1 MSEPRALETI
11 GTAIKDTDYKLDE
24 GSTLTKIG
32 SSTNAGGVASGDLS
46 SATLAGKNDTKESGF
61 SPKTTVLSAE

>member
-24 GSTLTKIG
+24 GSALTKIG
-32 SSTNAGGVASGDLS
+32 SLTNAGVSASGDLS
-46 SATLAGKNDTKESGF
+46 STAMAGKNETKESGL